1 MLKEAKAGIIPLRE
15 SLIRERCFGVFEG
28 RPSSHLRAAAKEAGL
43 DVVDYSPEG
52 GETLKQCQHRAN
64 MFCDHLCQ
72 SVGGNTAEKKTRMEG
87 HSCSFHG
94 DKSFEQLSP
103 VESTESPTL
112 NTRISGQPTLNTRVS
127 GQPTLNTGVS
137 GQPTLNTRVSG
148 QPTLNT
154 RVSGQPT
161 LNTGVS
167 GQPTLNTRVSGQPT
181 LNTRVS
187 GQPTLNTGVS
197 GQPTLNTRVSGQP
210 TLNTRSS
217 GQPTLN
223 TGVSGQ
229 PTLNT
234 GVSGQPTLNTRV
246 SGQPTLNTRS
256 SGQPTLN
263 TGVSGQPT
271 VSNGFDFTPSLILPP
286 SSDPPSSTSMD
297 VPFNNGLEMT
307 SSGTC
312 NVREDSYSMTNISK
326 EEIPHI
332 AVVTHGGFMRCLFR
346 HFYDKHACRN
356 LPSKSYKTT
365 PPNTSLNSFLVTIH
379 WCPEK
384 KDPFRDEL
392 DKESGEWK
400 VLRME
405 CLALHDVQHV

>member
-1 MLKEAKAGIIPLRE
+1 MMKEAKAEIIPLRE

-43 DVVDYSPEG
+43 DMVDYSPEG

-72 SVGGNTAEKKTRMEG
+72 SVGGNTAEKKTRREG

-94 DKSFEQLSP
+94 DKSCGPLSP

-112 NTRISGQPTLNTRVS
+112 STMVDGQLTA
-127 GQPTLNTGVS
+127 
-137 GQPTLNTRVSG
+137 
-148 QPTLNT
+148 
-154 RVSGQPT
+154 
-161 LNTGVS
+161 
-167 GQPTLNTRVSGQPT
+167 
-181 LNTRVS
+181 
-187 GQPTLNTGVS
+187 
-197 GQPTLNTRVSGQP
+197 
-210 TLNTRSS
+210 
-217 GQPTLN
+217 
-223 TGVSGQ
+223 
-229 PTLNT
+229 
-234 GVSGQPTLNTRV
+234 
-246 SGQPTLNTRS
+246 
-256 SGQPTLN
+256 
-263 TGVSGQPT
+263 
-271 VSNGFDFTPSLILPP
+271 NGFDSPSLILPP
-286 SSDPPSSTSMD
+286 SSDPPSSTSVD
-297 VPFNNGLEMT
+297 VPFTNGLEMT
-307 SSGTC
+307 LSGTC
-312 NVREDSYSMTNISK
+312 NVRRDSCSTTNISK

-384 KDPFRDEL
+384 DPLQSEP

-400 VLRME
+400 VLGME
-405 CLALHDVQHV
+405 CLALHDAQHVA

>member
-28 RPSSHLRAAAKEAGL
+28 QPSSHLRAAAKEVGL

-112 NTRISGQPTLNTRVS
+112 NARISGQPTLNTR
-127 GQPTLNTGVS
+127 VS

-161 LNTGVS
+161 LNTRVS

-187 GQPTLNTGVS
+187 GQPTLNTRVS

-210 TLNTRSS
+210 T
-217 GQPTLN
+217 
-223 TGVSGQ
+223 
-229 PTLNT
+229 
-234 GVSGQPTLNTRV
+234 
-246 SGQPTLNTRS
+246 
-256 SGQPTLN
+256 
-263 TGVSGQPT
+263 
-271 VSNGFDFTPSLILPP
+271 VSNGFDFTPPLILPP
-286 SSDPPSSTSMD
+286 SSDPLSSTSMD
-297 VPFNNGLEMT
+297 VPFNNGLEIT